1 MVTKYKTLLCWP
13 TGLTGNVLLCFDI
26 LILELDFH
34 VGRHDAGPLRTALY
48 ELLPLPCIEADAADG
63 VDRNAFAA
71 VADVAAFLLS
81 AALMFTHISV
91 GWQLC
96 WQSLLC
102 GNLMYLFK
110 KF

>member
-1 MVTKYKTLLCWP
+1 MLLK
-13 TGLTGNVLLCFDI
+13 
-26 LILELDFH
+26 LDFH
-34 VGRHDAGPLRTALY
+34 VGGHDAGSLRTALY

-71 VADVAAFLLS
+71 FAFCVGFYAYYICAACGTFAVFAAFLLS
-81 AALMFTHISV
+81 AALMFTHICV

>member
-1 MVTKYKTLLCWP
+1 MFLYF
-13 TGLTGNVLLCFDI
+13 NVLL
-26 LILELDFH
+26 LKLDFH
-34 VGRHDAGPLRTALY
+34 VGGHDAGPLRTALY
-48 ELLPLPCIEADAADG
+48 KLLPLPCIEDDAADG
-63 VDRNAFAA
+63 VDRNAFSNFAIFIGVYAHYICAA
-71 VADVAAFLLS
+71 CTVFEDFLLS
-81 AALMFTHISV
+81 AALMLTYICV

>member
-1 MVTKYKTLLCWP
+1 MTKYKTLLCWL
-13 TGLTGNVLLCFDI
+13 TGLTGNVFLCFDI
-26 LILELDFH
+26 LVLKLDFH
-34 VGRHDAGPLRTALY
+34 IGGHDAGPLRTALY
-48 ELLPLPCIEADAADG
+48 KLLPLPCIEADAADG

-71 VADVAAFLLS
+71 LVAFAAFSLS
-81 AALMFTHISV
+81 AALMLTHISV